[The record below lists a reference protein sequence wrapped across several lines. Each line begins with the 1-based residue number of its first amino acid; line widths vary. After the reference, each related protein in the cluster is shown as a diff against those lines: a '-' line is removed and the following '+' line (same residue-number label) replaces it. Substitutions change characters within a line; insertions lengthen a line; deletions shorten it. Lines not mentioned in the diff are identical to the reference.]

1 MTEITK
7 EQVKHVADLA
17 RLTFSDDELET
28 FAKQMDEVIQYAER
42 LNELETEDVVP
53 TTHVMDVRNVLRED
67 EARPSLDREDV
78 LKNAPASKD
87 GQFEV
92 PSILE

>member
-1 MTEITK
+1 MAEITK

-17 RLTFSDDELET
+17 RLTFSDDELVT
-28 FAKQMDEVIQYAER
+28 FAKQMDDVIQYAER
-42 LNELETEDVVP
+42 LNELDTEDVVP

-67 EARPSLDREDV
+67 EARPSMNREDV

-92 PSILE
+92 PSVLD

>member
-1 MTEITK
+1 MAEITK

-28 FAKQMDEVIQYAER
+28 FAKQMGDVIKYAER
-42 LNELETEDVVP
+42 LNELDTEDVVP

-67 EARPSLDREDV
+67 EVRPSMKREDV

-92 PSILE
+92 PSVLD

>member
-28 FAKQMDEVIQYAER
+28 FAKQMGDIIQYAER
-42 LNELETEDVVP
+42 LNALNTEDVVP

-67 EARPSLDREDV
+67 EVRPSLNREDV

-92 PSILE
+92 PSVLD

>member
-1 MTEITK
+1 MAEITK

-17 RLTFSDDELET
+17 RLTFSDDELVT
-28 FAKQMDEVIQYAER
+28 FAKQMGEVIQYAER
-42 LNELETEDVVP
+42 LNELDTEDVVP

-67 EARPSLDREDV
+67 EARPSMNREDV

-92 PSILE
+92 PSVLD

>member
-1 MTEITK
+1 MAEITK

-28 FAKQMDEVIQYAER
+28 FAKQMDDVIQYAER
-42 LNELETEDVVP
+42 LNELDTEDVVP

-67 EARPSLDREDV
+67 EARPSMNREDV

-92 PSILE
+92 PSVLD

>member
-1 MTEITK
+1 MAEITK

-17 RLTFSDDELET
+17 RLTFSDDDLET
-28 FAKQMDEVIQYAER
+28 FAKQMDDVIQYAER
-42 LNELETEDVVP
+42 LNELDTEDVVP

-67 EARPSLDREDV
+67 EVRPSMKREDV

-92 PSILE
+92 PSVLD